1 MVTDTRSDLR
11 RILHVNVRVG
21 HAAYE
26 LHKIGSPAVADVLA
40 PRMHMRRTAL
50 AASPFGAEHRELPWH
65 M

>member
-11 RILHVNVRVG
+11 RILHVIVRVG

-40 PRMHMRRTAL
+40 PLIERTRT
-50 AASPFGAEHRELPWH
+50 EQR
-65 M
+65 